1 MAPPLLALRGASL
14 RIGQR
19 ALLDAVDAAVERAD
33 RIGLVG
39 RNGAGKSTL
48 LRVLAGLAELDRGE
62 RFLQPR
68 TSVAYLPQEPA
79 FGAGATMLAEVRSCL
94 PQDLDEGAAV
104 ARCRTVLAHLGL
116 DGERPVRDL
125 SGGEA
130 RRLSLA
136 QALVGDPDVLL
147 LDEPTNHLDVTTI
160 EWLEA
165 TLREARAAL
174 VLISH
179 DRRFLADLTTRV
191 WWLDRGVLRALDR
204 GYAAFDAWAEQVL
217 EAEEADRERLEQR
230 IAAETHWLHRGVT
243 ARRKRNM
250 GRLRQLQALRE
261 QRRGL
266 IARAGT
272 AALRAES
279 TGRGGTMVIEAQ
291 GLTKAWGDRVV
302 VRNLSIRVQRR
313 DRIGIVGANGSGKT
327 TLLGLLT
334 GQVAPDAGTLRLGS
348 ELVIARFDQHRAQ
361 LDPDRTPWQTLCPD
375 GGDQVEVLGRWR
387 HVVGYLRDFLFDEA
401 QARTP
406 IRALSGGER
415 NRLLLARILAR
426 RSNLLVLD
434 EPTNDLDIETLD
446 LLEDVLADY
455 DGTVLLVSHDRDFLD
470 RIVTATLVHEGDGRW
485 REYAGGWSDLA
496 AQRPPPAP
504 AAAPPRPS
512 APPPAP
518 AVPPRRMDAKRLR
531 ELERLPARIEQAAAQ
546 ITLLEATL
554 GDPDLYRRDPVGF
567 ARIGEEL
574 EAARAALAALE
585 ARWLELELE
594 RESYPTS

>member
-19 ALLDAVDAAVERAD
+19 VLLDAVDVAVERGD

-48 LRVLAGLAELDRGE
+48 LRVLAGLAELDQGE
-62 RFLQPR
+62 RFVQPR
-68 TSVAYLPQEPA
+68 TSVAYLPQEPR
-79 FGAGATMLAEVRSCL
+79 FSGAATMLAELRRCL
-94 PQDLDEGAAV
+94 PSDADDGAAL
-104 ARCRTVLAHLGL
+104 ARCRAVLAHLEL
-116 DGERPVRDL
+116 DGDRPVRDL

-130 RRLSLA
+130 RRLSIA

-165 TLREARAAL
+165 ELREARAAL

-179 DRRFLADLTTRV
+179 DRRFLANLTTRT

-217 EAEEADRERLEQR
+217 EAEEAERERLEQR

-266 IARAGT
+266 IARAGN

-302 VRNLSIRVQRR
+302 VRDLTIRIQRR

-334 GQVAPDAGTLRLGS
+334 GTIAPDAGTLRLGT
-348 ELVIARFDQHRAQ
+348 ELVIARFDQHRAR
-361 LDPDRTPWQTLCPD
+361 LDPERTPWQTLCPD

-387 HVVGYLRDFLFDEA
+387 HVVGYLRDFLFDESQVRA
-401 QARTP
+401 P

-415 NRLLLARILAR
+415 NRLLLALILAR

-455 DGTVLLVSHDRDFLD
+455 PGTVLLVSHDRDFLD
-470 RIVTATLVHEGDGRW
+470 RIVTATLAHEGDGCW
-485 REYAGGWSDLA
+485 REYAGGWSDLV

-504 AAAPPRPS
+504 AAAKPRPSPPRP
-512 APPPAP
+512 AP
-518 AVPPRRMDAKRLR
+518 AALVRRMDAKLLR

-546 ITLLEATL
+546 VAALEGKL
-554 GDPDLYRRDPVGF
+554 GDPDLYRRDPDGF
-567 ARIGEEL
+567 TRLGAEL